1 MNNKTK
7 VYRMHLNPDFNCN
20 LGQDDVIKFCK
31 EKGIIG
37 VGWEDIKVH
46 KDYKNETILK
56 EVCDNSKY
64 TNKPFNSLKILSK
77 INAGDMIWTKDKEN
91 NVYYL
96 CIVTKTWF
104 ETNPDIY
111 YEDMDIKNFVCC
123 NWNKIDKRNI
133 PENILRSFKAQQ
145 TILQV

>member
-1 MNNKTK
+1 MNKKTK
-7 VYRMHLNPDFNCN
+7 VYRMHLNPEFNESLKQN
-20 LGQDDVIKFCK
+20 DVIRFCK
-31 EKGIIG
+31 DKGIIG

-46 KDYKNETILK
+46 NDYKDELKLK
-56 EVCDNSKY
+56 EACENSKY

-77 INAGDMIWTKDKEN
+77 INVGDMIWTKDKEN
-91 NVYYL
+91 NTYYL

-111 YEDMDIKNFVCC
+111 YEDMDIKNFVYC
-123 NWNKIDKRNI
+123 NWNNIDERNI
-133 PENILRSFKAQQ
+133 PENILKSFKSQH